1 MFPQRRSGRW
11 TDQEKQLLETL
22 VQTYG
27 YNWRLIAIL
36 MQQTRDQRQI
46 REHYLNHQNPANA
59 ELHHPNPKE
68 FRNCLGNMVVSG
80 NLSLHFSLA
89 SVLLWCVITGTIFN
103 ANGGQSKIFRR
114 FWKLSQNQQPD
125 FAPFGSYQQ
134 LDHHQFGDN
143 QQQPALSP
151 PSDSS

>member
-89 SVLLWCVITGTIFN
+89 SVLLW
-103 ANGGQSKIFRR
+103 
-114 FWKLSQNQQPD
+114 SQNQQPD